1 MRFFVFAF
9 FPELSEHLCFGLSLP
24 SFIFKQ
30 SYHICT
36 LISWDP
42 PGCFFF
48 CFFFFF
54 SSSSFFFFKMKAD
67 VETKVVE
74 VLHTGVDEDVMF
86 EKLKK
91 WADASGKELKKW
103 GDDE

>member
-1 MRFFVFAF
+1 
-9 FPELSEHLCFGLSLP
+9 
-24 SFIFKQ
+24 
-30 SYHICT
+30 
-36 LISWDP
+36 
-42 PGCFFF
+42 
-48 CFFFFF
+48 
-54 SSSSFFFFKMKAD
+54 MKAD

>member
-1 MRFFVFAF
+1 MFLRFFLNFLNICVLVS
-9 FPELSEHLCFGLSLP
+9 LSHPLYSNNLTIYVHLFHGILLVV
-24 SFIFKQ
+24 
-30 SYHICT
+30 
-36 LISWDP
+36 
-42 PGCFFF
+42 FFF
-48 CFFFFF
+48 CFFFLF
-54 SSSSFFFFKMKAD
+54 SSSSFFYLKMKAD
-67 VETKVVE
+67 VENKVVE